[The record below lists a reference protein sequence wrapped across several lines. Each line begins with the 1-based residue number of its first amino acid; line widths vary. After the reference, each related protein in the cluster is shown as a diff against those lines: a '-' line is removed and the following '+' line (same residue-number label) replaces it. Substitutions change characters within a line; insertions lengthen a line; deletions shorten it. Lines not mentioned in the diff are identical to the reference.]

1 MQANGRACLSHGY
14 GKIFLIFAK
23 FLFYKYRFCFDTQD
37 KALLTRTSQEL
48 EVDISDVN
56 LSTLSKAFK
65 LAARTR
71 LKVSSSA
78 ILSVSLQK
86 NITIML

>member
-1 MQANGRACLSHGY
+1 MKNL
-14 GKIFLIFAK
+14 LID
-23 FLFYKYRFCFDTQD
+23 FLFFFVCEQD
-37 KALLTRTSQEL
+37 KALLCRTSQEL

-71 LKVSSSA
+71 LKVT
-78 ILSVSLQK
+78 
-86 NITIML
+86 NISFLFRHLFICF

>member
-1 MQANGRACLSHGY
+1 MLLFLSVYLHSFMVI
-14 GKIFLIFAK
+14 K
-23 FLFYKYRFCFDTQD
+23 D
-37 KALLTRTSQEL
+37 KALLCRTSQEL

-71 LKVSSSA
+71 LKV
-78 ILSVSLQK
+78 
-86 NITIML
+86 ITF

>member
-1 MQANGRACLSHGY
+1 MKNL
-14 GKIFLIFAK
+14 LID
-23 FLFYKYRFCFDTQD
+23 FLFFVCKQD
-37 KALLTRTSQEL
+37 KALLCRTSQEL

-71 LKVSSSA
+71 LKVTN
-78 ILSVSLQK
+78 ILFRHLF
-86 NITIML
+86 ICF

>member
-1 MQANGRACLSHGY
+1 MKNL
-14 GKIFLIFAK
+14 LID
-23 FLFYKYRFCFDTQD
+23 FLFVCKQD
-37 KALLTRTSQEL
+37 KALLCRTSQEL

-71 LKVSSSA
+71 LKVT
-78 ILSVSLQK
+78 
-86 NITIML
+86 NISFLFRHLFICF